1 MNIRV
6 LLVLKGTVS
15 VVQPDRWCVCVAG
28 GYKDALLHK
37 SFYETTMI
45 KSTTRQAARII
56 CDDPFSTCHGVL

>member
-6 LLVLKGTVS
+6 LLVLKGKRS
-15 VVQPDRWCVCVAG
+15 AAG
-28 GYKDALLHK
+28 GCKDALLLK

-45 KSTTRQAARII
+45 KSTTRQAARMI